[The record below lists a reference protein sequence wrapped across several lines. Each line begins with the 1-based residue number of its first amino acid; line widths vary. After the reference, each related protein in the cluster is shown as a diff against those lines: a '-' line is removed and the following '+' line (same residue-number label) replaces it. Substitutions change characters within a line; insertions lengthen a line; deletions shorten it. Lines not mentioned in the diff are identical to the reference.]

1 MVVYGDSGSID
12 SNKFLEYIAKQFP
25 LDLAQ
30 LVKTK
35 DELAKRQGAM
45 TAVERANKDRAKAAA
60 ELEAAQAQASSIL
73 ADAQAEAMA
82 AQAKKAEIEAEAAV
96 LDKSQKAFAADVA
109 DKTVSLMNREQ
120 QVANREAAVAVLQTE
135 YTVKLQALDA
145 DRAALNARVKAFQD
159 KVAALSA

>member
-35 DELAKRQGAM
+35 DELAKRQGALS
-45 TAVERANKDRAKAAA
+45 AVDKANKDREKAAA
-60 ELEAAQAQASSIL
+60 ELDAANAKASSIL
-73 ADAQAEAMA
+73 ADAQAEALA
-82 AQAKKAEIEAEAAV
+82 VQAKKAEIEAQAAV
-96 LDKSQKAFAADVA
+96 LEQAQKAFASEAA

-120 QVANREAAVAVLQTE
+120 QVANREAAAAALQAD
-135 YTVKLQALDA
+135 YTAKLQAVEA
-145 DRAALNARVKAFQD
+145 DRDVLNSRIKAFQD
-159 KVAALSA
+159 KVAALSV